1 LALVPAYWFYFPFS
15 SIAYLSGLLDK
26 EDRSVRIAAGEALAL
41 IFEIG
46 AIDKFSTEAKNASD
60 ATQEE
65 SKPQESYIF
74 LQGLKGKVIN
84 QCKNL
89 SVEAGGKGSAK
100 KDLNSQRNL
109 FRDILDF
116 FEVCWWYSLSSLP
129 YCYYYLRIEM

>member
-1 LALVPAYWFYFPFS
+1 M
-15 SIAYLSGLLDK
+15 
-26 EDRSVRIAAGEALAL
+26 
-41 IFEIG
+41 
-46 AIDKFSTEAKNASD
+46 DKFSTEAKIASD
-60 ATQEE
+60 VTPEE
-65 SKPQESYIF
+65 SKPQESYIS

-116 FEVCWWYSLSSLP
+116 FEVC
-129 YCYYYLRIEM
+129 